1 MKKTICSRSLM
12 TLLAV
17 LLVTVLLSICTAALS
32 YRQGAGADDNNNPAD
47 QTSADTVTT
56 EADMPVESTADPAV
70 TDGDGAAPPD
80 SETTAPGTGE
90 FADDTSNVPDAADP
104 PALNAPSDGTVG
116 DAESALDNIVTD
128 AENAVSDAVDG
139 AEDMVTGTSRFGI
152 WGIVIA
158 IAVIAALSVLLFAMF
173 SRK

>member
-1 MKKTICSRSLM
+1 MKKTSCSRSLI

-17 LLVTVLLSICTAALS
+17 ILVTVLLSICTAALS

-47 QTSADTVTT
+47 QTSADTVTA
-56 EADMPVESTADPAV
+56 EADMPADSTADTAV
-70 TDGDGAAPPD
+70 TDGAAPPD
-80 SETTAPGTGE
+80 SQTTAPGTGE

-104 PALNAPSDGTVG
+104 PALNAPSDGTAG
-116 DAESALDNIVTD
+116 DAESALDNLITD
-128 AENAVSDAVDG
+128 AENAVGDAVDG

-158 IAVIAALSVLLFAMF
+158 VAVIAALSVLLFAMF
-173 SRK
+173 SKK